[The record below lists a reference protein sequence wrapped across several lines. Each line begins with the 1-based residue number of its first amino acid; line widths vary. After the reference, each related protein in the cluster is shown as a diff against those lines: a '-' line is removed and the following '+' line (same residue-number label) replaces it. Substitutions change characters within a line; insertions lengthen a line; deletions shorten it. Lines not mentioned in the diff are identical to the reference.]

1 MDKTGAHPAKVASI
15 TTSSTQQQTLLA
27 GLDSMTA
34 QLFQQHQQR
43 HLYHERLMLATSG
56 FQPFCHDP
64 GIDNT
69 MVLALQGRSHLV
81 QDYSNP
87 MMTTASS
94 NTGSH
99 GIMFPGYT
107 SNQLQCCT
115 PPFVVPF
122 MPYQHFATGE
132 NFAGGGGTAR
142 GDRGVAHE
150 IQYHRRLQAM
160 MQQDILDLKRLLG
173 KMDVSLQAHDND
185 QPQPVLLVHP
195 CVPISHEKEKTR
207 TELKSAALTLRS
219 MSTQDNDTD
228 GEEAVVIEDNT
239 HQDEPTMAST
249 HPPLKVRPRAAL
261 TSQPKKKREWEK
273 GTQAVNSK
281 KMKHCSLKLY
291 GVAGGSENNQP
302 SP

>member
-1 MDKTGAHPAKVASI
+1 MDKTGAHPAKIAS
-15 TTSSTQQQTLLA
+15 TTASSTQQQTLA

-34 QLFQQHQQR
+34 QLLQQHQQR
-43 HLYHERLMLATSG
+43 HLYHEQLMLATSG
-56 FQPFCHDP
+56 FQPFYHDP

-87 MMTTASS
+87 MVTTASS

-99 GIMFPGYT
+99 GTMFPGYT
-107 SNQLQCCT
+107 RQLQSST

-122 MPYQHFATGE
+122 MPYQHFVTAN
-132 NFAGGGGTAR
+132 NFVVGGGTAR
-142 GDRGVAHE
+142 GDRGMANE

-160 MQQDILDLKRLLG
+160 LQQDILDLKRLLG
-173 KMDVSLQAHDND
+173 QVDVSLQTHDNN
-185 QPQPVLLVHP
+185 QPQPVQLVHP
-195 CVPISHEKEKTR
+195 CVPISQVKEKTR

-219 MSTQDNDTD
+219 MSTQDEDTD
-228 GEEAVVIEDNT
+228 GEEPVVIEDNT
-239 HQDEPTMAST
+239 HQDEPTIAST
-249 HPPLKVRPRAAL
+249 HPPLKVRPRATL

-273 GTQAVNSK
+273 GKRSVNSE
-281 KMKHCSLKLY
+281 KMKHCSLQLY
-291 GVAGGSENNQP
+291 GVAGGSEINQP